1 MWKCFEPPAVQ
12 HKVLEVTGR
21 RPTTTSKQNCCRQIE
36 ARRLPPDDKL
46 QDLYTVQ
53 EAMVDVVVLVAQ
65 HDEVVEARLLVEWCG
80 RYGGHDAMRNKTSY
94 LLRSSF
100 QERSR
105 SCGWRVLGPEATENS
120 KRWRDG

>member
-1 MWKCFEPPAVQ
+1 
-12 HKVLEVTGR
+12 
-21 RPTTTSKQNCCRQIE
+21 
-36 ARRLPPDDKL
+36 
-46 QDLYTVQ
+46 
-53 EAMVDVVVLVAQ
+53 MVVVVLV
-65 HDEVVEARLLVEWCG
+65 DEARDVVVEALLLVKCCG